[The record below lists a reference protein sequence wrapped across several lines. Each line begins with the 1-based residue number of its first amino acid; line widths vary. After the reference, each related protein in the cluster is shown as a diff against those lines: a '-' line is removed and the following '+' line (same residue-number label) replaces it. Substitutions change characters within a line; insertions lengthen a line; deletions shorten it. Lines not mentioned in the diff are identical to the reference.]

1 MRELNQVFI
10 NRTNNNNS
18 SEESEKLS
26 VYYGSSM
33 SSIFQDMD
41 VLYYMHNKRI
51 RPGDVIVFKIPGH
64 EHKITHRVISVGK
77 KGIRTMGDCNP
88 RPDNWLLRPNQILGY
103 VAYGYRGKRI
113 FSVLNGPAGIVNMF
127 RIRFKRL
134 IIKTAYPILSAIYN
148 SLPVS
153 NLVIN
158 IIQPRTVA
166 FKRSN
171 GTELHLL
178 ARGRIIGRRPPGQK
192 WQIKSPFRFFL
203 DEGSL
208 PD

>member
-1 MRELNQVFI
+1 MRELNQVFV
-10 NRTNNNNS
+10 NRINNNNS
-18 SEESEKLS
+18 SEESAKLS

-41 VLYYMHNKRI
+41 VLYYMHNERI

-64 EHKITHRVISVGK
+64 EHKITHRVISAGK
-77 KGIRTMGDCNP
+77 KGIRTMGDCNLLS
-88 RPDNWLLRPNQILGY
+88 DDWLLRPDQVLGY
-103 VAYGYRGKRI
+103 VAYGYRGKRR
-113 FSVLNGPAGIVNMF
+113 FSVLNGPAGLINMF
-127 RIRFKRL
+127 CFRFKSL
-134 IIKTAYPILSAIYN
+134 IIKTAYPIFSEIYN

-153 NLVIN
+153 NLIIH
-158 IIQPRTVA
+158 IIQPKTIA

-203 DEGSL
+203 DENSL
-208 PD
+208 SG